1 MLKQKKFEIFNEN
14 FVALND
20 HKIQNSFSI
29 PPQKEEKFKA
39 LKEMKARNPKTTIRK
54 FSIHLRNQMTNNFF
68 H

>member
-39 LKEMKARNPKTTIRK
+39 LKEMKARNP
-54 FSIHLRNQMTNNFF
+54 
-68 H
+68 